1 MKRIITIVVT
11 AFIIISCATTAPLW
25 TTIGRDGV
33 YVNVCTDTLT
43 TTQLNSMMEQRNIN
57 YYAWPRST
65 YTGRDTITQYTR
77 VAGDSIFS
85 ITIST
90 AHKDTCVY
98 NVRYFKEIVNE
109 GNDKK

>member
-25 TTIGRDGV
+25 TAIGRDGV

-43 TTQLNSMMEQRNIN
+43 TAQFNSIMEQRNIN
-57 YYAWPRST
+57 YYVWPKSVHV
-65 YTGRDTITQYTR
+65 GKIDTITQYTR

-85 ITIST
+85 ITITT
-90 AHKDTCVY
+90 AHKDTCIY
-98 NVRYFKEIVNE
+98 NVRCFKEIAT
-109 GNDKK
+109 K